1 MPGNT
6 NKIINFLTKLGMKPN
21 DGRYMVLTNTDM
33 DHSGSVAD
41 LKKMTDTK
49 VAIHSKDAP
58 AVSEKR
64 TLKEVKGV
72 LSPIFTIMP
81 KIIKSCLIEPD
92 ILLNDGNEIGG
103 LKVIY
108 TPEHTIGHI
117 SLLYQPENLLFA
129 GDALRSDLNGNIL
142 PMSRSMT
149 LDMDEAWISLRKI
162 AELDFDIIRPR
173 HGAPVVGNA
182 SEKVKSLLKND

>member
-1 MPGNT
+1 MEITSERYQQVNNNRGANSYVVIIKDVIVIDTSMPGNT

-64 TLKEVKGV
+64 ALKEVKGV

-108 TPEHTIGHI
+108 TPGHTI
-117 SLLYQPENLLFA
+117 L
-129 GDALRSDLNGNIL
+129 
-142 PMSRSMT
+142 
-149 LDMDEAWISLRKI
+149 
-162 AELDFDIIRPR
+162 
-173 HGAPVVGNA
+173 
-182 SEKVKSLLKND
+182 